1 MTAATYTELP
11 LFAAASRVTDPDTSR
26 RAGEKVRKL
35 GTSLHEAVIDA
46 LAYHGP
52 RTDRELEQLPQFAHY
67 GPSTVRKRR
76 SELYAAGHVIAAGE
90 RNGLTLWTLN
100 PEFYP

>member
-35 GTSLHEAVIDA
+35 GTGLHARVLEALRGCSL
-46 LAYHGP
+46 
-52 RTDRELEQLPQFAHY
+52 TDRELEQLAQFQQY

-76 SELYAAGHVIAAGE
+76 SELYQAGHVVAVGE

-100 PEFYP
+100 PEYTP